1 MKCESKHIV
10 GFWHYGVILTYLAV
24 TLGVVGIIFSALGY
38 TDAAVLCLLHSGL
51 CDAFDGLVARTRRN
65 RSERDKAFGI
75 QIDSLSDLIA
85 FGVAPVMIGV
95 SMGMTEWYYIIL
107 FVVYAL
113 FALVRLAY
121 YNVTEEERTLD
132 PEAGNRQYFD
142 GLPVTQISLIL
153 PVVYFIATM
162 FNWFGQGELVQHM
175 IMLALYVVYMCLMV
189 LRIKL
194 PKPHVKGLVIMIVL
208 FLVAIAAMIAV
219 RWTVLDVKL
228 LDI

>member
-10 GFWHYGVILTYLAV
+10 GFWHYGVILTYLA
-24 TLGVVGIIFSALGY
+24 TALGVTGIIFSMLGM

-51 CDAFDGLVARTRRN
+51 CDAFDGVVARTRRN
-65 RSERDKAFGI
+65 RSDRDKAFGI

-95 SMGMTEWYYIIL
+95 SMGMTAWYYIIL
-107 FVVYAL
+107 FVAYAL
-113 FALVRLAY
+113 CALVRLAY

-153 PVVYFIATM
+153 PVVYFVATM
-162 FNWFGQGELVQHM
+162 FGGYHEIIPHM
-175 IMLALYVVYMCLMV
+175 IMLALYTVYMCLMV
-189 LRIKL
+189 LKIKL
-194 PKPHVKGLVIMIVL
+194 PKPHVKGLVIMIVI
-208 FLVAIAAMIAV
+208 FLASIAAMMAV
-219 RWTVLDVKL
+219 RWTVFDLYIGAL
-228 LDI
+228 

>member
-1 MKCESKHIV
+1 MKCESKYVV
-10 GFWHYGVILTYLAV
+10 GFWHYGVILTYLA
-24 TLGVVGIIFSALGY
+24 TALGVTGIIFSALGY

-85 FGVAPVMIGV
+85 FGVAPVMIGI
-95 SMGMTEWYYIIL
+95 SMGMTAWYYIVL

-113 FALVRLAY
+113 CALIRLAY

-132 PEAGNRQYFD
+132 PEAGRRQYFD

-153 PVVYFIATM
+153 PVVYFVATM
-162 FNWFGQGELVQHM
+162 FVEYAIVPHM
-175 IMLALYVVYMCLMV
+175 IMLALYVVYMTLMV
-189 LRIKL
+189 VRIKL
-194 PKPHVKGLVIMIVL
+194 PKPHVKGLVIMIVA
-208 FLVAIAAMIAV
+208 FLCSIAAMIAV
-219 RWTVLDVKL
+219 RWVVFDLHL
-228 LDI
+228 LDL

>member
-1 MKCESKHIV
+1 MKCESKRIV
-10 GFWHYGVILTYLAV
+10 GFWHYGVILTYLA
-24 TLGVVGIIFSALGY
+24 TALGVTGIIFSALGM

-95 SMGMTEWYYIIL
+95 SIGMDEWYYIIL
-107 FVVYAL
+107 FVAYAL
-113 FALVRLAY
+113 CALIRLAY

-142 GLPVTQISLIL
+142 GLPVTQISLVL
-153 PVVYFIATM
+153 PVVYFVATM
-162 FNWFGQGELVQHM
+162 FTGYNEIIPHM
-175 IMLALYVVYMCLMV
+175 IMLALYAVYMVLMV
-189 LRIKL
+189 VRIKL

-208 FLVAIAAMIAV
+208 FLCAIAAMIAV
-219 RWTVLDVKL
+219 RWVVFDIKL
-228 LDI
+228 AAM

>member
-1 MKCESKHIV
+1 MKCESKHVV
-10 GFWHYGVILTYLAV
+10 GFWHYGVILTYIAV
-24 TLGVVGIIFSALGY
+24 ALGVVGIIFSALGY

-95 SMGMTEWYYIIL
+95 SMGMQEWYYIIL
-107 FVVYAL
+107 FVIYAL
-113 FALVRLAY
+113 CALVRLAY

-142 GLPVTQISLIL
+142 GLPVTQISLVL

-162 FNWFGQGELVQHM
+162 FVEYTIVPHM
-175 IMLALYVVYMCLMV
+175 IMLALYVVYMILMV
-189 LRIKL
+189 VRIKL

-208 FLVAIAAMIAV
+208 FLVSIAAMIAV
-219 RWTVLDVKL
+219 RWTVFDLHL
-228 LDI
+228 LDL

>member
-1 MKCESKHIV
+1 MNCESKHVV
-10 GFWHYGVILTYLAV
+10 GFWHYGVILNDIAV
-24 TLGVVGIIFSALGY
+24 ALGVVGIIFSALGW

-65 RSERDKAFGI
+65 RTERDKAFGI

-95 SMGMTEWYYIIL
+95 SMGMNAWYYIVL
-107 FVVYAL
+107 FVIYAL
-113 FALVRLAY
+113 CALIRLAY

-132 PEAGNRQYFD
+132 PEAGNRQFFD
-142 GLPVTQISLIL
+142 GLPVTQISLVL

-162 FNWFGQGELVQHM
+162 FTEYPIVPHM
-175 IMLALYVVYMCLMV
+175 IMLALYVVYMVLMV
-189 LRIKL
+189 VRIKL

-208 FLVAIAAMIAV
+208 FLASIAALRAV
-219 RWTVLDVKL
+219 RLTVFDIHMLDL
-228 LDI
+228 

>member
-1 MKCESKHIV
+1 MKCESKRIV
-10 GFWHYGVILTYLAV
+10 GFWHYGVILTYIAV
-24 TLGVVGIIFSALGY
+24 ALGVMGIIFSAIGM

-65 RSERDKAFGI
+65 RSDRDKAFGI

-85 FGVAPVMIGV
+85 FGVAPIMIGV
-95 SMGMTEWYYIIL
+95 SMGMTAWYYIIL
-107 FVVYAL
+107 FVIYVL
-113 FALVRLAY
+113 CALVRLAY

-132 PEAGNRQYFD
+132 PEAGRRQYFD
-142 GLPVTQISLIL
+142 GLPVTQISLVL

-162 FNWFGQGELVQHM
+162 FNWFGQAELVQHM

-208 FLVAIAAMIAV
+208 FLLAIASMIAV
-219 RWTVLDVKL
+219 RWIVCGIKL
-228 LDI
+228 TQL